1 MALCAHRL
9 TYVAIA
15 QKIGLSLKTVAGV
28 CKEYAPLSSDQ
39 AVPKEMSL
47 LAARDIPIVTGF
59 WPLVDTAQAISKR
72 AVEIMNGHR
81 RKNTMPELGRRL
93 ESLRLLP

>member
-15 QKIGLSLKTVAGV
+15 QKLGLSLKTVAGV

-39 AVPKEMSL
+39 TVPKEMYL
-47 LAARDIPIVTGF
+47 LAARDIQRVTGF

-81 RKNTMPELGRRL
+81 GRRL